1 MSWQGRDDFLNRI
14 RTRLAPIE
22 DHASLPVR
30 GDTQYFEPEAI
41 GDLRRAGVLI
51 GVVDR
56 GDGDDLNVVLT
67 ERPDTMAS
75 HPGQVA
81 FPGGKVDP
89 RDLDPVHAALREAH
103 EEVGV
108 DPETAE
114 LVGVGDNYVAGSGFL
129 ITPVVALLP
138 SDFEAVPEPYEV
150 ADVFE
155 TPLSFLMNPENHVRK
170 SRFWKGRDR
179 HYLEM
184 PHNGRY
190 IWGVTAGVIR
200 SLYDRLY
207 VDLEDKY

>member
-1 MSWQGRDDFLNRI
+1 MSWQGSEDFLHRI
-14 RTRLAPIE
+14 RTRLTPVAE
-22 DHASLPVR
+22 QASLPVR
-30 GDTQYFEPEAI
+30 GDTQYFKPEAI
-41 GDLRRAGVLI
+41 RQLRRAGVLI

-56 GDGDDLNVVLT
+56 GENDLNVVLT

-89 RDLDPVHAALREAH
+89 QDHDPVHAALREAH

-108 DPETAE
+108 DPNTVD
-114 LVGVGDNYVAGSGFL
+114 LIGLGDIYVAGSGFR
-129 ITPVVALLP
+129 ITPVVAILP

-155 TPLSFLMNPENHVRK
+155 TPLSFLMNPENHIRK
-170 SRFWKGRDR
+170 SRVWEGLER

-184 PHNGRY
+184 PHNGHY

-207 VDLEDKY
+207 VDGEEQT

>member
-1 MSWQGRDDFLNRI
+1 MSWQGSEDFLTRI
-14 RTRLAPIE
+14 RTRLTPIHE
-22 DHASLPVR
+22 QATLPVR
-30 GDTQYFEPEAI
+30 GDVHYFTPE
-41 GDLRRAGVLI
+41 DLGGLRDAGVLI

-56 GDGDDLNVVLT
+56 GENDLNVVLT

-89 RDLDPVHAALREAH
+89 IDHDPVHAALREAH

-108 DPETAE
+108 DPAKVE
-114 LVGVGDNYVAGSGFL
+114 LIGVGDIYVAGSGFR
-129 ITPVVALLP
+129 ITPVVAILP
-138 SDFEAVPEPYEV
+138 SDFVAIPEPYEV

-170 SRFWKGRDR
+170 SRFWNGKER

-184 PHNGRY
+184 PHNGHY

-207 VDLEDKY
+207 AEGKDEA